1 MNDNINSLTKIE
13 EEILN
18 YDISD
23 EALETVAGGGEG
35 EAWTHAFC
43 TGFVGCPGC
52 HPRRLKSVNP
62 SHRADLS

>member
-1 MNDNINSLTKIE
+1 MNDNINSLTVIE

-52 HPRRLKSVNP
+52 PPAS
-62 SHRADLS
+62 

>member
-35 EAWTHAFC
+35 GGVDACVLHWVC
-43 TGFVGCPGC
+43 WL
-52 HPRRLKSVNP
+52 PRLTPRVL
-62 SHRADLS
+62 SHSTRRIGQTLS